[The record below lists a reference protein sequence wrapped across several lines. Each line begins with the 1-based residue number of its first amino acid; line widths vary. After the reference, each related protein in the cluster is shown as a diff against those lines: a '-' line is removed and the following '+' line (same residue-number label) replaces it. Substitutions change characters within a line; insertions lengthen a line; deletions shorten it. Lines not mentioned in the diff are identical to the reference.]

1 MFDYSYL
8 SSILMKFFLIY
19 FSSISPPSL
28 LYFPSISPLFL
39 TLKMM
44 EIVGRASAA
53 RKSLGK
59 KPFLYT
65 VILTKTDKA
74 SEKGL
79 HKTERDVRLGTRD
92 LAMILKATIE
102 EEEKEDDMET
112 EGAEGK
118 EGEIESETE
127 EDIKLKK
134 QKLNREL
141 HSLVPILK
149 TSSLSRIGRDDVWK
163 LLQTVIG
170 H

>member
-1 MFDYSYL
+1 
-8 SSILMKFFLIY
+8 
-19 FSSISPPSL
+19 
-28 LYFPSISPLFL
+28 
-39 TLKMM
+39 M

-92 LAMILKATIE
+92 LALILKATLE
-102 EEEKEDDMET
+102 EEEKEDEEDES
-112 EGAEGK
+112 
-118 EGEIESETE
+118 EGEKSVAESENE
-127 EDIKLKK
+127 KKLKK
-134 QKLNREL
+134 QQLNREL
-141 HSLVPILK
+141 NSLVPILK

-163 LLQTVIG
+163 LLQRVIG

>member
-1 MFDYSYL
+1 
-8 SSILMKFFLIY
+8 
-19 FSSISPPSL
+19 
-28 LYFPSISPLFL
+28 
-39 TLKMM
+39 MM

-92 LAMILKATIE
+92 LAQILKATLE
-102 EEEKEDDMET
+102 EEEKEEEED
-112 EGAEGK
+112 K
-118 EGEIESETE
+118 SEGEKSVAESENE
-127 EDIKLKK
+127 KKLKK
-134 QKLNREL
+134 QQLNREL
-141 HSLVPILK
+141 NSLVPILK

-163 LLQTVIG
+163 LLQRVIG

>member
-1 MFDYSYL
+1 
-8 SSILMKFFLIY
+8 
-19 FSSISPPSL
+19 
-28 LYFPSISPLFL
+28 
-39 TLKMM
+39 M

-92 LAMILKATIE
+92 LALILKATIDENENDADEDRE
-102 EEEKEDDMET
+102 EGDDDHKKEKEV
-112 EGAEGK
+112 K
-118 EGEIESETE
+118 ELSE

-134 QKLNREL
+134 QQLNREL
-141 HSLVPILK
+141 NSLVPILK

>member
-1 MFDYSYL
+1 
-8 SSILMKFFLIY
+8 
-19 FSSISPPSL
+19 
-28 LYFPSISPLFL
+28 
-39 TLKMM
+39 MM

-92 LAMILKATIE
+92 LALILKATLEEEDEVENEVEIE
-102 EEEKEDDMET
+102 GEDGINEIKIQNKLNLINSEENENESEEEK
-112 EGAEGK
+112 
-118 EGEIESETE
+118 
-127 EDIKLKK
+127 KLKK
-134 QKLNREL
+134 QQLNREL
-141 HSLVPILK
+141 NSLVPILK

-163 LLQTVIG
+163 LLQRVIG

>member
-1 MFDYSYL
+1 
-8 SSILMKFFLIY
+8 
-19 FSSISPPSL
+19 
-28 LYFPSISPLFL
+28 
-39 TLKMM
+39 M

-74 SEKGL
+74 TEKGL

-92 LAMILKATIE
+92 LALILKATKE
-102 EEEKEDDMET
+102 EEE
-112 EGAEGK
+112 G
-118 EGEIESETE
+118 EGEGEESEGDE
-127 EDIKLKK
+127 EGNEESEVSSKANEERKRENYVEKEEVVSEEEMKLKK

-149 TSSLSRIGRDDVWK
+149 TSSFSRVGRDDVWK

>member
-1 MFDYSYL
+1 
-8 SSILMKFFLIY
+8 
-19 FSSISPPSL
+19 
-28 LYFPSISPLFL
+28 
-39 TLKMM
+39 MM

-74 SEKGL
+74 TEKGL

-92 LAMILKATIE
+92 LALILKATKE
-102 EEEKEDDMET
+102 EEEGE
-112 EGAEGK
+112 
-118 EGEIESETE
+118 EGEGEGEEEENEVSNKSNEDKKRENYVEKEEVVLSEE
-127 EDIKLKK
+127 EIKFNK

-149 TSSLSRIGRDDVWK
+149 TSSFSRVGRDDVWK

>member
-1 MFDYSYL
+1 
-8 SSILMKFFLIY
+8 
-19 FSSISPPSL
+19 
-28 LYFPSISPLFL
+28 
-39 TLKMM
+39 MM

-92 LAMILKATIE
+92 LALILKATLEEEDEVENEVEEGEEGINE
-102 EEEKEDDMET
+102 IKIQNKLNLDNSEENENESEEEK
-112 EGAEGK
+112 
-118 EGEIESETE
+118 
-127 EDIKLKK
+127 KLKK
-134 QKLNREL
+134 QQLNREL
-141 HSLVPILK
+141 NSLVPILK

-163 LLQTVIG
+163 LLQRVIG

>member
-1 MFDYSYL
+1 
-8 SSILMKFFLIY
+8 
-19 FSSISPPSL
+19 
-28 LYFPSISPLFL
+28 
-39 TLKMM
+39 MM

-74 SEKGL
+74 TEKGL

-92 LAMILKATIE
+92 LALILKATKE
-102 EEEKEDDMET
+102 EEEGEGEEGEGEENNENNENKEEH
-112 EGAEGK
+112 EGK
-118 EGEIESETE
+118 ITANYVERQDIVLSDE
-127 EDIKLKK
+127 EIKLNK

-149 TSSLSRIGRDDVWK
+149 TSSFSRVGRDDVWK

>member
-1 MFDYSYL
+1 
-8 SSILMKFFLIY
+8 
-19 FSSISPPSL
+19 
-28 LYFPSISPLFL
+28 
-39 TLKMM
+39 MM

-92 LAMILKATIE
+92 LALILKATLE
-102 EEEKEDDMET
+102 EGEGDEEKEGVEEEKDGQND
-112 EGAEGK
+112 K
-118 EGEIESETE
+118 EKIIKVESEE
-127 EDIKLKK
+127 EKKLKK
-134 QKLNREL
+134 QQLNREL
-141 HSLVPILK
+141 NSLVPILK

-163 LLQTVIG
+163 LLQRVIG

>member
-1 MFDYSYL
+1 
-8 SSILMKFFLIY
+8 
-19 FSSISPPSL
+19 
-28 LYFPSISPLFL
+28 
-39 TLKMM
+39 MM

-74 SEKGL
+74 TEKGL

-92 LAMILKATIE
+92 LALILKATKE
-102 EEEKEDDMET
+102 EEEEE
-112 EGAEGK
+112 EGEEGEG
-118 EGEIESETE
+118 EGEIDGE
-127 EDIKLKK
+127 ENKVEHEKKIEANYVERQDIVLSDEEMKLNK

-149 TSSLSRIGRDDVWK
+149 TSSFSRVGRDDVWK

>member
-1 MFDYSYL
+1 
-8 SSILMKFFLIY
+8 
-19 FSSISPPSL
+19 
-28 LYFPSISPLFL
+28 
-39 TLKMM
+39 MM

-92 LAMILKATIE
+92 LALILKATIDENENDGDEEGEGGDSNDKNEKEEVKELSE
-102 EEEKEDDMET
+102 EE
-112 EGAEGK
+112 
-118 EGEIESETE
+118 
-127 EDIKLKK
+127 IKAKK
-134 QKLNREL
+134 QQLNREL
-141 HSLVPILK
+141 NSLVPILK

>member
-1 MFDYSYL
+1 
-8 SSILMKFFLIY
+8 
-19 FSSISPPSL
+19 
-28 LYFPSISPLFL
+28 
-39 TLKMM
+39 M

-102 EEEKEDDMET
+102 EEEKGDDMET
-112 EGAEGK
+112 EGAEGKEGK

>member
-1 MFDYSYL
+1 
-8 SSILMKFFLIY
+8 
-19 FSSISPPSL
+19 
-28 LYFPSISPLFL
+28 
-39 TLKMM
+39 M

-74 SEKGL
+74 TEKGL

-92 LAMILKATIE
+92 LALILKATKE
-102 EEEKEDDMET
+102 EEEGEGEAGGGEENNENKEEH
-112 EGAEGK
+112 EGK
-118 EGEIESETE
+118 ITANYVERQDIVLSDE
-127 EDIKLKK
+127 EIKLNK

-149 TSSLSRIGRDDVWK
+149 TSSFSRVGRDDVWK

>member
-1 MFDYSYL
+1 
-8 SSILMKFFLIY
+8 
-19 FSSISPPSL
+19 
-28 LYFPSISPLFL
+28 
-39 TLKMM
+39 M

-92 LAMILKATIE
+92 LALILKATLE
-102 EEEKEDDMET
+102 EEEEDEEDES
-112 EGAEGK
+112 
-118 EGEIESETE
+118 EGEKNVLEIENEK
-127 EDIKLKK
+127 KLKK

-141 HSLVPILK
+141 NSLVPILK

-163 LLQTVIG
+163 LLQRVIG

>member
-1 MFDYSYL
+1 
-8 SSILMKFFLIY
+8 
-19 FSSISPPSL
+19 
-28 LYFPSISPLFL
+28 
-39 TLKMM
+39 MM

-74 SEKGL
+74 TEKGL

-92 LAMILKATIE
+92 LALILKATKE
-102 EEEKEDDMET
+102 EEEGE
-112 EGAEGK
+112 
-118 EGEIESETE
+118 EGEGEGDGE
-127 EDIKLKK
+127 ENKVEHEEKITANYVERQDIVLSDEEVKLNK

-149 TSSLSRIGRDDVWK
+149 TSSFSRVGRDDVWK

>member
-1 MFDYSYL
+1 
-8 SSILMKFFLIY
+8 
-19 FSSISPPSL
+19 
-28 LYFPSISPLFL
+28 
-39 TLKMM
+39 M

-92 LAMILKATIE
+92 LALILKATLE
-102 EEEKEDDMET
+102 EEEKEEEEDES
-112 EGAEGK
+112 ES
-118 EGEIESETE
+118 EGEKSVAESENE
-127 EDIKLKK
+127 KKLKK
-134 QKLNREL
+134 QQLNREL
-141 HSLVPILK
+141 NSLVPILK

-163 LLQTVIG
+163 LLQRVIG

>member
-1 MFDYSYL
+1 
-8 SSILMKFFLIY
+8 
-19 FSSISPPSL
+19 
-28 LYFPSISPLFL
+28 
-39 TLKMM
+39 MM

-92 LAMILKATIE
+92 LALILKATLE
-102 EEEKEDDMET
+102 EEEEEEEDES
-112 EGAEGK
+112 
-118 EGEIESETE
+118 EGEKNVLEIENEK
-127 EDIKLKK
+127 KLKK

-141 HSLVPILK
+141 NSLVPILK

-163 LLQTVIG
+163 LLQRVIG

>member
-1 MFDYSYL
+1 
-8 SSILMKFFLIY
+8 
-19 FSSISPPSL
+19 
-28 LYFPSISPLFL
+28 
-39 TLKMM
+39 M

-74 SEKGL
+74 TEKGL

-92 LAMILKATIE
+92 LALILKATKE
-102 EEEKEDDMET
+102 EEEGEGEEGGGEENNENNENKEEH
-112 EGAEGK
+112 EGK
-118 EGEIESETE
+118 ITANYVERQDIVLSDE
-127 EDIKLKK
+127 EIKLNK

-149 TSSLSRIGRDDVWK
+149 TSSFSRVGRDDVWK

>member
-1 MFDYSYL
+1 
-8 SSILMKFFLIY
+8 
-19 FSSISPPSL
+19 
-28 LYFPSISPLFL
+28 
-39 TLKMM
+39 MM

-92 LAMILKATIE
+92 LALILKATLEEGEGEGEGDEEKDGQNDKEKIIKIE
-102 EEEKEDDMET
+102 SEEEK
-112 EGAEGK
+112 
-118 EGEIESETE
+118 
-127 EDIKLKK
+127 KLKK
-134 QKLNREL
+134 QQLNREL
-141 HSLVPILK
+141 NSLVPILK

-163 LLQTVIG
+163 LLQRVIG

>member
-1 MFDYSYL
+1 
-8 SSILMKFFLIY
+8 
-19 FSSISPPSL
+19 
-28 LYFPSISPLFL
+28 
-39 TLKMM
+39 MM

-92 LAMILKATIE
+92 LALILKATIDENENDADEDRE
-102 EEEKEDDMET
+102 EGDDDHKKEKEV
-112 EGAEGK
+112 K
-118 EGEIESETE
+118 ELSE

-134 QKLNREL
+134 QQLNREL
-141 HSLVPILK
+141 NSLVPILK

>member
-1 MFDYSYL
+1 ML
-8 SSILMKFFLIY
+8 FLYVHSNLFGRI
-19 FSSISPPSL
+19 IHHTN
-28 LYFPSISPLFL
+28 SPLFINL
-39 TLKMM
+39 IIPFISLHLSQMM

-102 EEEKEDDMET
+102 EEEKEEEMEI
-112 EGAEGK
+112 EGK
-118 EGEIESETE
+118 EEKGDESETE
-127 EDIKLKK
+127 EEIKLKK

>member
-1 MFDYSYL
+1 
-8 SSILMKFFLIY
+8 
-19 FSSISPPSL
+19 
-28 LYFPSISPLFL
+28 
-39 TLKMM
+39 MM

-102 EEEKEDDMET
+102 EEEKEE
-112 EGAEGK
+112 EEEEEK
-118 EGEIESETE
+118 EGIEKNDIAEIETE
-127 EDIKLKK
+127 EEIKLKK

>member
-1 MFDYSYL
+1 
-8 SSILMKFFLIY
+8 
-19 FSSISPPSL
+19 
-28 LYFPSISPLFL
+28 
-39 TLKMM
+39 MM

-74 SEKGL
+74 TEKGL

-92 LAMILKATIE
+92 LALILKATKE
-102 EEEKEDDMET
+102 EEEGE
-112 EGAEGK
+112 EGEGEK
-118 EGEIESETE
+118 EGNEENKVSNKSNEEKKKENYVEREEVVLSEE
-127 EDIKLKK
+127 EIKLNK

-149 TSSLSRIGRDDVWK
+149 TSSFSRVGRDDVWK

>member
-1 MFDYSYL
+1 
-8 SSILMKFFLIY
+8 
-19 FSSISPPSL
+19 
-28 LYFPSISPLFL
+28 
-39 TLKMM
+39 MM

-74 SEKGL
+74 TEKGL

-92 LAMILKATIE
+92 LALILKATKE
-102 EEEKEDDMET
+102 EEE
-112 EGAEGK
+112 G
-118 EGEIESETE
+118 EGEGEESEGDE
-127 EDIKLKK
+127 EGNEESEVSSKANEERKRENYVEKEEVVSEEEMKLKK

-149 TSSLSRIGRDDVWK
+149 TSSFSRVGRDDVWK

>member
-1 MFDYSYL
+1 
-8 SSILMKFFLIY
+8 
-19 FSSISPPSL
+19 
-28 LYFPSISPLFL
+28 
-39 TLKMM
+39 MM

-92 LAMILKATIE
+92 LALILKATLE
-102 EEEKEDDMET
+102 EGEGEGDEEKEGVEEEKDGQND
-112 EGAEGK
+112 K
-118 EGEIESETE
+118 EKKIKIESEE
-127 EDIKLKK
+127 EKKLKK
-134 QKLNREL
+134 QQLNREL
-141 HSLVPILK
+141 NNLVPILK

-163 LLQTVIG
+163 LLQRVIG

>member
-1 MFDYSYL
+1 M
-8 SSILMKFFLIY
+8 ILQ
-19 FSSISPPSL
+19 
-28 LYFPSISPLFL
+28 
-39 TLKMM
+39 MM

-74 SEKGL
+74 TEKGL

-92 LAMILKATIE
+92 LALILKATKE
-102 EEEKEDDMET
+102 EEEEEEE
-112 EGAEGK
+112 EGDER
-118 EGEIESETE
+118 EE
-127 EDIKLKK
+127 EDNEENKKEHEEKVSANYVEREETVLSDEEIKSNK

-149 TSSLSRIGRDDVWK
+149 TSSFSRVGRDDVWK

>member
-1 MFDYSYL
+1 
-8 SSILMKFFLIY
+8 
-19 FSSISPPSL
+19 
-28 LYFPSISPLFL
+28 
-39 TLKMM
+39 MM

-74 SEKGL
+74 TEKGL

-92 LAMILKATIE
+92 LALILKATKE
-102 EEEKEDDMET
+102 EEE
-112 EGAEGK
+112 G
-118 EGEIESETE
+118 EGEGEESEGDE
-127 EDIKLKK
+127 EGNEESEVSSKANEERKRENYVEKEEVVSEEEMKLKK

-149 TSSLSRIGRDDVWK
+149 TSSYSRVGRDDVWK

>member
-1 MFDYSYL
+1 
-8 SSILMKFFLIY
+8 
-19 FSSISPPSL
+19 
-28 LYFPSISPLFL
+28 
-39 TLKMM
+39 M

-74 SEKGL
+74 TEKGL

-92 LAMILKATIE
+92 LALILKATKE
-102 EEEKEDDMET
+102 EEEGDEN
-112 EGAEGK
+112 
-118 EGEIESETE
+118 EGEEGEGEGGEENEVRSKVNEEKITENYVEKEEIVLSEE
-127 EDIKLKK
+127 EIKLNK

-149 TSSLSRIGRDDVWK
+149 TSSFSRVGRDDVWK

>member
-1 MFDYSYL
+1 
-8 SSILMKFFLIY
+8 
-19 FSSISPPSL
+19 
-28 LYFPSISPLFL
+28 
-39 TLKMM
+39 MM

-92 LAMILKATIE
+92 LALILKATLEEEEE
-102 EEEKEDDMET
+102 EEEKEEED
-112 EGAEGK
+112 K
-118 EGEIESETE
+118 SEGEKSVAESENE
-127 EDIKLKK
+127 KKLKK
-134 QKLNREL
+134 QQLNREL
-141 HSLVPILK
+141 NSLVPILK

-163 LLQTVIG
+163 LLQRVIG

>member
-1 MFDYSYL
+1 
-8 SSILMKFFLIY
+8 
-19 FSSISPPSL
+19 
-28 LYFPSISPLFL
+28 
-39 TLKMM
+39 M

-74 SEKGL
+74 TEKGL

-92 LAMILKATIE
+92 LALILKATKE
-102 EEEKEDDMET
+102 EEEGEGEEGGGEENNENKEEH
-112 EGAEGK
+112 EGK
-118 EGEIESETE
+118 ITANYVERQDIVLSDE
-127 EDIKLKK
+127 EIKLNK

-149 TSSLSRIGRDDVWK
+149 TSSFSRVGRDDVWK

>member
-1 MFDYSYL
+1 
-8 SSILMKFFLIY
+8 
-19 FSSISPPSL
+19 
-28 LYFPSISPLFL
+28 
-39 TLKMM
+39 M

-102 EEEKEDDMET
+102 EEEMEI
-112 EGAEGK
+112 EGK
-118 EGEIESETE
+118 EEQGKGAELETE
-127 EDIKLKK
+127 EETKLKK
-134 QKLNREL
+134 QKLNLEL
-141 HSLVPILK
+141 RSLVPILK

>member
-1 MFDYSYL
+1 
-8 SSILMKFFLIY
+8 
-19 FSSISPPSL
+19 
-28 LYFPSISPLFL
+28 
-39 TLKMM
+39 MM

-92 LAMILKATIE
+92 LALILKATIDENDKEEDDGEGDNDENENENEKEVKELSE
-102 EEEKEDDMET
+102 EE
-112 EGAEGK
+112 
-118 EGEIESETE
+118 
-127 EDIKLKK
+127 IKAKK
-134 QKLNREL
+134 QQLNREL
-141 HSLVPILK
+141 NSLVPILK

>member
-1 MFDYSYL
+1 
-8 SSILMKFFLIY
+8 
-19 FSSISPPSL
+19 
-28 LYFPSISPLFL
+28 
-39 TLKMM
+39 MM

-92 LAMILKATIE
+92 LALILKATLE
-102 EEEKEDDMET
+102 EEEE
-112 EGAEGK
+112 
-118 EGEIESETE
+118 EGEEVEGEGEVEKKIPKIMKLEEMEDENESEE
-127 EDIKLKK
+127 EKKLKK
-134 QKLNREL
+134 QQLNREL
-141 HSLVPILK
+141 NSLVPILK

-163 LLQTVIG
+163 LLQRVIG